1 MAISLQYSP
10 HTPRTPRP
18 PRAGAGFSLPELL
31 VAVTI
36 GLLILAGMITLFSR
50 NSRAEAEIERANRQI
65 ESGRYAVDLL
75 TNDLGNAGFYGEF
88 DPTLLPGLAA
98 LPDPCA
104 ATLAALKAML
114 PLHVQGYDSGD
125 TAPTCV
131 SDVKSGT
138 DLVVVR
144 HTRACVS
151 GDPNCSGN
159 DPAGPLFQASL
170 CTNASELGSADPANW
185 YALDVDPAQLTRH
198 QRDCST
204 TAGSGTLAVAR
215 RFQTHIYFVANN
227 DQSGDGIP
235 TLKRAE
241 LRYTGGQLGFVSV
254 PLVEGVENLQIEYG
268 IDTDGDGVVDVY
280 TSTPAAANG
289 CAQPDCAAANWRN
302 VMAVRVH
309 VLARSPSATPGYV
322 DSKTYVLGTQA
333 DGSANTVGPF
343 RDGLQRHVFESL
355 VPLLNPIGRKQQ

>member
-1 MAISLQYSP
+1 MTISLQYSSR
-10 HTPRTPRP
+10 TPRTPRP
-18 PRAGAGFSLPELL
+18 PCAGGFSIPELL

-36 GLLILAGMITLFSR
+36 GLLILAGMITLFAR
-50 NSRAEAEIERANRQI
+50 NSRAEAEIERANQQI

-88 DPTLLPGLAA
+88 DPTLLPGLSAV
-98 LPDPCA
+98 PDPCA
-104 ATLAALKAML
+104 ATLTALKSML

-125 TAPTCV
+125 ALPTCV

-170 CTNASELGSADPANW
+170 CTNASELGSADPTNW
-185 YALDVDPAQLTRH
+185 YALDTDPAQLTRH
-198 QRDCST
+198 QRDCSP
-204 TAGSGTLAVAR
+204 TAGSGTPAVAR
-215 RFQTHIYFVANN
+215 RFQTHIYYVANN

-241 LRYTGGQLGFVSV
+241 LRYTGGQLVFVKV